1 MQAFVQAVDTLAV
14 HLERDLE
21 LQVGYFIRDHQL
33 EDATAMFLYCAQV
46 DTWDKEAVE
55 PMDQRIGIQRATD
68 KANSGTHANGAAG
81 VRCKYGVAGIW
92 CKYGAEGLCSLPA
105 WNGGTERTCTQLR

>member
-21 LQVGYFIRDHQL
+21 LQVGYFIGDHQL

-46 DTWDKEAVE
+46 DTWAKEAVE
-55 PMDQRIGIQRATD
+55 PTDQRVGIQRAAD
-68 KANSGTHANGAAG
+68 KADGSTHAKGAAG
-81 VRCKYGVAGIW
+81 VRCKYGVAGLW
-92 CKYGAEGLCSLPA
+92 CKYGAEGLCPLLA
-105 WNGGTERTCTQLR
+105 RNGGTD

>member
-46 DTWDKEAVE
+46 DTWAKEAVE
-55 PMDQRIGIQRATD
+55 PTDQRVGIQQAAD
-68 KANSGTHANGAAG
+68 KANGGTHANGVAG
-81 VRCKYGVAGIW
+81 VRCKYGAAGLW
-92 CKYGAEGLCSLPA
+92 CKYVAEGLCLLLA
-105 WNGGTERTCTQLR
+105 RNGGTDQTCTQL